1 MTQYR
6 NLLILFLILNA
17 DVLKAQTTIEPPI
30 LNRRWEAQWISHP
43 TSALNAY
50 GVYYFRKIFNLK
62 EVPGEFI
69 VHVSADNRYELY
81 VNGERVLLGPAW
93 GDLHHWRFD
102 TKDIA
107 SFLRPGR
114 NIISARVVNFG
125 HKRAVSQFSY
135 KTGFI
140 LQGNSDL
147 ESFLNTGKDSWE
159 VIKDEAYQ
167 PIFIDFTVV
176 DGYYAANPSDLFDV
190 KDHLWKWKEINNDY
204 EWLKPGGVSNA
215 SNYGTPRQ
223 AGHYFNDQA
232 PWLLVPRNI
241 PPMEETEKQFKAV
254 ERTEGIQI
262 TSELL
267 QGRSSFVVPAESKV
281 SILLDQE
288 IHTRGYPQVGFSD
301 GKGSKI
307 KITYAEGLYDAEGN
321 KGNRDDVEGK
331 EIKGYYDLILPDGG
345 KGRTYRS
352 LWHRVFRYVQL
363 DIETGKE
370 ALVVDSLSYTY
381 TAYPYQLRSAFE
393 TDDPDHKALFKLGWQ
408 TLRSGTG
415 EVFEDGPY
423 YEQIMYGGDAR
434 ITSLVSLYMSGDE
447 RMTRNIIDLFD
458 NSRMPEGLTYSR
470 YPSNIVQ
477 INPQYSLCWI
487 QIIHDYMRYTNDTI
501 FARNYLDG
509 MDAVLKWHV
518 KLIDDTG
525 MLGEVP
531 WLRHIE
537 NKSRTPMHPERGHSA
552 QQTLF
557 LAYTLDK
564 AAEIHSFYKN
574 ENLAKEYLALSA
586 TLKEATYRN
595 CWNGEKGLLGDTPE
609 KDVYTMHANALGILT
624 DAIPLD
630 QQPAVMSKVL
640 NDSTL
645 MPAYLFFHFW
655 IFEALDK
662 CGMGNEFLDQIG
674 YWKKLLDYGFT
685 TMPEFQIESRSDCHA
700 WSTHVNYYFLT
711 TVAGIKLQGF
721 GSNHVVIQ
729 PQPGD
734 QKRVSALVPLSQG
747 KLSLD
752 LQKKRNKVVID
763 LPARMTGEFLW
774 KEKQW
779 ELKPGVQE
787 IKL

>member
-1 MTQYR
+1 
-6 NLLILFLILNA
+6 
-17 DVLKAQTTIEPPI
+17 
-30 LNRRWEAQWISHP
+30 
-43 TSALNAY
+43 
-50 GVYYFRKIFNLK
+50 
-62 EVPGEFI
+62 
-69 VHVSADNRYELY
+69 
-81 VNGERVLLGPAW
+81 
-93 GDLHHWRFD
+93 
-102 TKDIA
+102 
-107 SFLRPGR
+107 
-114 NIISARVVNFG
+114 
-125 HKRAVSQFSY
+125 
-135 KTGFI
+135 
-140 LQGNSDL
+140 
-147 ESFLNTGKDSWE
+147 
-159 VIKDEAYQ
+159 
-167 PIFIDFTVV
+167 
-176 DGYYAANPSDLFDV
+176 
-190 KDHLWKWKEINNDY
+190 
-204 EWLKPGGVSNA
+204 
-215 SNYGTPRQ
+215 
-223 AGHYFNDQA
+223 
-232 PWLLVPRNI
+232 
-241 PPMEETEKQFKAV
+241 
-254 ERTEGIQI
+254 
-262 TSELL
+262 
-267 QGRSSFVVPAESKV
+267 
-281 SILLDQE
+281 
-288 IHTRGYPQVGFSD
+288 
-301 GKGSKI
+301 
-307 KITYAEGLYDAEGN
+307 
-321 KGNRDDVEGK
+321 
-331 EIKGYYDLILPDGG
+331 
-345 KGRTYRS
+345 
-352 LWHRVFRYVQL
+352 
-363 DIETGKE
+363 
-370 ALVVDSLSYTY
+370 
-381 TAYPYQLRSAFE
+381 
-393 TDDPDHKALFKLGWQ
+393 
-408 TLRSGTG
+408 
-415 EVFEDGPY
+415 
-423 YEQIMYGGDAR
+423 
-434 ITSLVSLYMSGDE
+434 
-447 RMTRNIIDLFD
+447 
-458 NSRMPEGLTYSR
+458 
-470 YPSNIVQ
+470 
-477 INPQYSLCWI
+477 
-487 QIIHDYMRYTNDTI
+487 
-501 FARNYLDG
+501 
-509 MDAVLKWHV
+509 
-518 KLIDDTG
+518 
-525 MLGEVP
+525 
-531 WLRHIE
+531 
-537 NKSRTPMHPERGHSA
+537 MHPERGHSA